1 MKQQPF
7 VFDYDGDVGSSWVQ
21 PSALPNLSGERV
33 IALDTETYDPCLM
46 ERGSGWD
53 IGNGHIIGISVAV
66 NPTDAW
72 YLPVRRKACPKGFP
86 LEQLMDWVTATFTKE
101 KTMVGANLIY
111 DAGWLQHHGAV
122 IESSFYDVQFVEAL
136 LDEHKQTYSLDS
148 LADHYGFCGK
158 KSNELY
164 DWCSRTFGGLPDGR
178 QRQHMHEAPLN
189 LVGPYAEGD
198 AYLPLQIRDKQRAH
212 VSAQELGR
220 VVDLEH
226 RLIPMLIAMRMRGV
240 RVDMKAR
247 DNLAEYID
255 ERLTKAK
262 KIVMSIGG
270 VGFNTNASSD
280 LARVFDAN
288 GWEYPLLPPTVKQL
302 AKEKATGIAT
312 PIKPSFKKDW
322 LLQQDIPFAKAVAD
336 VRRLDKLKGTFVD
349 GYFKL
354 AHEGR
359 IHSSL
364 HPLRTGDYGTV
375 SGRLSSSSPNV
386 QNIPSRDPEFGPL
399 IRGLFLPEEGEEW
412 VSSDYSQIELR
423 MLAHYARG
431 EGATDARRLL
441 NTDLNADFHQ
451 MVMDKTGLPR
461 KPAKTVSFSLCYGS
475 GVQNTADLL
484 NCTVEEAV
492 EFRNMHFA
500 GMPFM
505 KATFEACMA
514 TASTRG
520 YLFTILGRR
529 ARFPHWE
536 PDIFRFPDEH
546 QDDLKELGLFDSR
559 DECDDAVTAY
569 FGKQGITNLR
579 GSQSKRARTYKALN
593 SLLQGSAA
601 DLMKQAMVD
610 IWESGVCD
618 TLGAPLITV
627 HDELNWSSPR
637 TTEADEAISEANVLM
652 ENAIPITVPVRVETD
667 KGKDWG
673 HLA

>member
-1 MKQQPF
+1 MQPSF
-7 VFDYDGDVGSSWVQ
+7 TFHYDGEYESSWSM
-21 PSALPNLSGERV
+21 PTELPNLSSARV
-33 IALDTETYDPCLM
+33 ISLDTETYDPNLLV
-46 ERGSGWD
+46 RGPGWCFGD
-53 IGNGHIIGISVAV
+53 GYIIGISVAV
-66 NPTDAW
+66 SPTDAW
-72 YLPVRRKACPKGFP
+72 YLPVRRKSCPEGFP
-86 LEQLMDWVTATFTKE
+86 IKQLMDWATTTFTKG
-101 KTMVGANLIY
+101 KTMVGANLLY
-111 DAGWLQHHGAV
+111 DLGFLQHHGAV

-136 LDEHKQTYSLDS
+136 LNEHRATYSLDS
-148 LADHYGFCGK
+148 LAEQYGFGGK

-164 DWCSRTFGGLPDGR
+164 EWCSRTFGGAPDGS
-178 QRQHMHEAPLN
+178 QRKHMHECPLR

-198 AYLPLQIRDKQRAH
+198 AYLPLQIREQQLPLIAADGL
-212 VSAQELGR
+212 ER

-240 RVDMKAR
+240 RVDMNAR
-247 DNLAEYID
+247 DKLSAYID
-255 ERLTKAK
+255 KRLKTAK
-262 KIVMSIGG
+262 KIVMSVGG

-280 LARVFDAN
+280 LARIFDQH

-302 AKEKATGIAT
+302 AKEKATGILT
-312 PIKPSFKKDW
+312 PPKPSFKKDW

-359 IHSSL
+359 MHCSL
-364 HPLRTGDYGTV
+364 HPLRTGENGTV
-375 SGRLSSSSPNV
+375 SGRLACSKSNL

-399 IRGLFLPEEGEEW
+399 IRGLFIPEEGEQW

-431 EGATDARRLL
+431 AGAREARKLL
-441 NTDLNADFHQ
+441 NTDPTADFHQ
-451 MVMDKTGLPR
+451 MVMDKTGLSR

-484 NCTVEEAV
+484 HCTVDEAV
-492 EFRNMHFA
+492 AFRNAHFA

-505 KATFEACMA
+505 KETFDACMA

-520 YLFTILGRR
+520 YLFTVLGRR

-536 PDIFRFPDEH
+536 PDIFRFPDDH
-546 QDDLKELGLFDSR
+546 HDDLKELGLFDSR

-569 FGKQGITNLR
+569 FGRQGITNLR

-593 SLLQGSAA
+593 SVLQGSAA
-601 DLMKQAMVD
+601 DVMKQSMVD
-610 IWESGVCD
+610 TWESGVCD
-618 TLGAPLITV
+618 VLGAPLINV
-627 HDELNWSSPR
+627 HDEENWSVPP
-637 TTEADEAISEANVLM
+637 TLEAEEAMTEANRIM
-652 ENAIPITVPVRVETD
+652 EQCVPLSVPLKVETD
-667 KGKDWG
+667 RGMDWG
-673 HLA
+673 HLR